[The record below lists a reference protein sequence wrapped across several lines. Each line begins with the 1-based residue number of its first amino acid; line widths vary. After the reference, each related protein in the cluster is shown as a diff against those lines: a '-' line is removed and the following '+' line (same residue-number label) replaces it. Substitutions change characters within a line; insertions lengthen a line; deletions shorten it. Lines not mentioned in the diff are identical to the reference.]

1 LSDELKLSPAERRV
15 YDLVCNG
22 DVMCKQI
29 SSRDSGAIP
38 GLVQKGLLEV
48 YSKQVSPIRDKR
60 LKFLRLKP

>member
-29 SSRDSGAIP
+29 PPRDSGAIP
-38 GLVQKGLLEV
+38 GLIQKGVLEV

>member
-1 LSDELKLSPAERRV
+1 MSDELKLSPAERRV

-29 SSRDSGAIP
+29 SPRDSGAIP
-38 GLVQKGLLEV
+38 GLIQKGVLEV